1 MAVEVEVEVEVE
13 GGGGVGVVLLLLQ
26 LLLLTAGPILL
37 KDAGEMILTV
47 RMVLLLLLG
56 GRMDFS
62 LLCATKRR
70 EICRGVCAGFS
81 NAFSHSTLTRGGVH
95 AFFCRRNLAY

>member
-13 GGGGVGVVLLLLQ
+13 GGGGVVLLQ

-62 LLCATKRR
+62 PYMLPEEGDLQGRV
-70 EICRGVCAGFS
+70 CRLF
-81 NAFSHSTLTRGGVH
+81 
-95 AFFCRRNLAY
+95 